1 MVDLWREVK
10 VRPMSADEA
19 ADVTEW
25 RYDGAWSVYDLCASQ
40 PLLDN
45 LVSYY
50 VVVSGDDLIGFFC
63 TGVEARVA
71 GMDEESATLDVGM
84 GMNPKLVGRGNGARF
99 GGAVLE
105 YLAVRNPGVRLRA
118 VVQSWNERSMR
129 LTRRLGFQDTGE
141 LTVHQDGRPVTYRV
155 IRRPSTEAG
164 TD

>member
-19 ADVTEW
+19 ADVAEW

-45 LVSYY
+45 LASYY
-50 VVVSGDDLIGFFC
+50 VVVNCDDLVGFFC

-71 GMDEESATLDVGM
+71 GMNEESATLDVGM

-99 GGAVLE
+99 GGAVLG
-105 YLAVRNPGVRLRA
+105 YLAVRNPGVTLRA
-118 VVQSWNERSMR
+118 VVSKLERAQYA
-129 LTRRLGFQDTGE
+129 TYPTLGFQDAGE
-141 LTVHQDGRPVTYRV
+141 LTVHQDGRLVTYRLV
-155 IRRPSTEAG
+155 RRPSKRDTN
-164 TD
+164 